1 MGQGVSRGATRM
13 AVVISSLVFSSLPLG
28 GCNEFQFTDDPA
40 PLHPK
45 LWTLFEI
52 YEALGKNER
61 VAESPTFPHGFD
73 AETILTPKPDG
84 TAALKVVP
92 AFSEGE
98 PAAYVL
104 TEIWI
109 GFREIWV
116 QPWYFLVSAWNEKS
130 PGMNRAKDKDGMM
143 NYPPIWEV
151 HPKSLFYSPFWQVYY
166 ALLPP
171 GVDAWKYTSGE
182 QIISDRLPLYLGPP
196 FIYSIRPPGVVLD
209 MPMVHPYLNMPVA
222 SFLNQTAT
230 SFVDNEKLPYFS
242 QGSNTFKYDAALVV
256 EEVPMFLFVRRN
268 SMGGLVHLNAPN
280 VIGTGPLFA
289 RRPPDAPGGRPRF
302 GSHSRYHLAIVPA
315 TAAAFEPER
324 FEAATQSL
332 TDKMLNPSAYRG
344 RVATNAV
351 RVAESDPLGC
361 FEDMARFPAGC
372 TWLDSQARIE
382 DALGLANLQKTEI
395 SVCSTVVFYG
405 GKGIGR

>member
-1 MGQGVSRGATRM
+1 MGHGVTR
-13 AVVISSLVFSSLPLG
+13 AVPRTALLLTSLLLSSLPVA
-28 GCNEFQFTDDPA
+28 GCRELDFRDNEPA

-45 LWTLFEI
+45 LWTLFEMLD
-52 YEALGKNER
+52 ALNDNKR
-61 VAESPTFPHGFD
+61 VAESPTFPQGFD
-73 AETILTPKPDG
+73 TKDILTSKGDG
-84 TAALKVVP
+84 SATLKIIP
-92 AFSEGE
+92 AYSEGE

-116 QPWYFLVSAWNEKS
+116 QPWYFLVSAWNEKT
-130 PGMNRAKDKDGMM
+130 PGMNRAKDQMGV
-143 NYPPIWEV
+143 NYPAIWEV

-171 GVDAWKYTSGE
+171 GVDAWRYTSGE
-182 QIISDRLPLYLGPP
+182 QIINDKLPLYLGPP
-196 FIYSIRPPGVVLD
+196 FIYSARPAAITVE
-209 MPMVHPYLNMPVA
+209 MPAVHPYLNTPVA
-222 SFLNQTAT
+222 TFLNSTGM
-230 SFVDNEKLPYFS
+230 SFVDNEKIPYLT
-242 QGSNTFKYDAALVV
+242 QGSNTFKYDANLVV

-268 SMGGLVHLNAPN
+268 STGGLVHLNAPN

-332 TDKMLNPSAYRG
+332 TDKMLDPRAYRG

-351 RVAESDPLGC
+351 RAAEGDPLGC
-361 FEDMARFPAGC
+361 FEDMTRFPAGC